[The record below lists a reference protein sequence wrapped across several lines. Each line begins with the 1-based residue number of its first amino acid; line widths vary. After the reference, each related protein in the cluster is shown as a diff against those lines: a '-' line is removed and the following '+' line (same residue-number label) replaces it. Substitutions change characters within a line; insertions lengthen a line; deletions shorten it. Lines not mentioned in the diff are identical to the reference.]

1 MSAINRALD
10 ILFCVAEAGRDVGI
24 SEIAQMLGSDK
35 ATVFRALKAFEKRD
49 LIEQNAETKKY
60 RLGLG
65 TVSLAGKKL
74 HGLSV
79 ASRAQPFLSKLSQDM
94 QETVQLSVRSG
105 DRVLYLAVVESPQP
119 IRVASE
125 VGAFAPMHCTA
136 AGKIFLAFS
145 EPDIESFVSRS
156 PLEKRTPN
164 TLTDVEALKRDLQQ
178 VRERGW
184 STDDEELLPHLRV
197 VAAPIWD
204 ISGNV
209 SAAVALGGP
218 TLRVTPEKITGM
230 VEAVTATAQQ
240 ISGVLNEVPAFT

>member
-1 MSAINRALD
+1 MQLIQGCHMSAINRALD

-178 VRERGW
+178 V
-184 STDDEELLPHLRV
+184 
-197 VAAPIWD
+197 
-204 ISGNV
+204 
-209 SAAVALGGP
+209 
-218 TLRVTPEKITGM
+218 
-230 VEAVTATAQQ
+230 
-240 ISGVLNEVPAFT
+240 

>member
-184 STDDEELLPHLRV
+184 SMDDEELLPHLRV
-197 VAAPIWD
+197 VAAPIRD
-204 ISGNV
+204 FSGNV
-209 SAAVALGGP
+209 SAAIALGGP
-218 TLRVTPEKITGM
+218 TLRVTPEKVTGM
-230 VEAVTATAQQ
+230 VDAVTAAAQE
-240 ISGVLNEVPAFT
+240 ISGVLCESPSFT